1 MRALARVHSE
11 SVRMTALVEDLLL
24 LAQLDA
30 GRELAHGEVDLVGVV
45 LDTVEDARAAGPDHL
60 WEIDLAV
67 LDPEGEDGSEPDFDT
82 DPPLVAGD
90 EARLRQVLVNLL
102 ANARVHTPTGTRVVT
117 RLERRGGSLVLT
129 VADDGPGIDPAV
141 RERLFE
147 RFARGDSSRERRTG
161 STGLGMS
168 IALAIVASH
177 GGSLTVDSVREP
189 GEGHGTT
196 FTVTLPTAPGS

>member
-24 LAQLDA
+24 LARLDA
-30 GRELAHGEVDLVGVV
+30 GRELAHDEVDLVGVV
-45 LDTVEDARAAGPDHL
+45 LDTVEDARAAGPEHL

-67 LDPEGEDGSEPDFDT
+67 LDPEGEDGDEPDFDT

-102 ANARVHTPTGTRVVT
+102 ANARVHTSAGTRVVT

-168 IALAIVASH
+168 IALAIVTSH

-196 FTVTLPTAPGS
+196 FTITLPTAPGS

>member
-1 MRALARVHSE
+1 M
-11 SVRMTALVEDLLL
+11 
-24 LAQLDA
+24 
-30 GRELAHGEVDLVGVV
+30 
-45 LDTVEDARAAGPDHL
+45 
-60 WEIDLAV
+60 
-67 LDPEGEDGSEPDFDT
+67 
-82 DPPLVAGD
+82 
-90 EARLRQVLVNLL
+90 
-102 ANARVHTPTGTRVVT
+102 
-117 RLERRGGSLVLT
+117 LVLT

-177 GGSLTVDSVREP
+177 EGSLTVDSVREP

>member
-1 MRALARVHSE
+1 M
-11 SVRMTALVEDLLL
+11 
-24 LAQLDA
+24 
-30 GRELAHGEVDLVGVV
+30 GVV

-102 ANARVHTPTGTRVVT
+102 ANARVHTPAGTRVVT
-117 RLERRGGSLVLT
+117 RLEQRGGSLVLT
-129 VADDGPGIDPAV
+129 VADDGPGIDPEV